1 MRRPF
6 TGERGRNLLIGSVA
20 GAIALAGLVIGNN
33 YGNIS
38 PKKHTIDPVVIAA
51 ACAVGTLV
59 FGVIATLRISRA
71 FDLMVRQRGV
81 PSAAVA
87 TRMFTAGLGYV
98 ITAFSVLAVLDVS
111 IGKLLI
117 GAGLAGV
124 ILGIAAQP
132 SLGNVFSGVVLI
144 LTRPFSMGDHIR
156 VRSGALGGLFDAWVV
171 DVSLAYVTL
180 RTDDG
185 LLKVPNLT
193 MLAAGVLQ
201 LGPGSAPLPAPAPAP
216 VMPVVAPAAEG
227 ALGGGPTGAG
237 SGGPATG
244 AGAVAAAEGP
254 AAEEPAGAAGAWSG
268 GPAVDGQ
275 DRAAGDDDAPLEPD
289 DPLAGGGGARTA
301 SPLPPPPPP
310 LPPPPPPLPP
320 LPPPP
325 PGR

>member
-1 MRRPF
+1 MPDRGIFRRIELDWMRRPF

-156 VRSGALGGLFDAWVV
+156 LRSGALGGLFD
-171 DVSLAYVTL
+171 
-180 RTDDG
+180 
-185 LLKVPNLT
+185 
-193 MLAAGVLQ
+193 
-201 LGPGSAPLPAPAPAP
+201 
-216 VMPVVAPAAEG
+216 
-227 ALGGGPTGAG
+227 
-237 SGGPATG
+237 
-244 AGAVAAAEGP
+244 
-254 AAEEPAGAAGAWSG
+254 
-268 GPAVDGQ
+268 
-275 DRAAGDDDAPLEPD
+275 
-289 DPLAGGGGARTA
+289 
-301 SPLPPPPPP
+301 
-310 LPPPPPPLPP
+310 
-320 LPPPP
+320 
-325 PGR
+325 

>member
-193 MLAAGVLQ
+193 MLAAGVLH
-201 LGPGSAPLPAPAPAP
+201 LGAGSAPLPAPAPALT
-216 VMPVVAPAAEG
+216 G
-227 ALGGGPTGAG
+227 AL
-237 SGGPATG
+237 
-244 AGAVAAAEGP
+244 
-254 AAEEPAGAAGAWSG
+254 
-268 GPAVDGQ
+268 
-275 DRAAGDDDAPLEPD
+275 
-289 DPLAGGGGARTA
+289 RT
-301 SPLPPPPPP
+301 LPPPWPRASPS
-310 LPPPPPPLPP
+310 
-320 LPPPP
+320 
-325 PGR
+325 GYSFCSAC

>member
-38 PKKHTIDPVVIAA
+38 PNKHTIDPVVIAA

-201 LGPGSAPLPAPAPAP
+201 LGPGSAPLPAP
-216 VMPVVAPAAEG
+216 
-227 ALGGGPTGAG
+227 
-237 SGGPATG
+237 
-244 AGAVAAAEGP
+244 
-254 AAEEPAGAAGAWSG
+254 
-268 GPAVDGQ
+268 
-275 DRAAGDDDAPLEPD
+275 
-289 DPLAGGGGARTA
+289 
-301 SPLPPPPPP
+301 LPPPPPP
-310 LPPPPPPLPP
+310 
-320 LPPPP
+320 P